1 MAKPYGR
8 AFHGRWPNRR
18 VGAFHGRCQ
27 ITGSCILQEMPNHGV
42 AHFTGDAKSRGRAFH
57 RRCQITWSRIS
68 QEMPNHRIAH
78 FTGDAKS
85 RGRAFHRRCQITGSR
100 ISQEMPNHRVAHFT
114 GDAKSQDRAFHRV
127 APNHRVGRS
136 QDGAISGIS
145 RAASLTHVLH
155 CCFIFLVFLFGFNFF
170 FVNPFFFAICY
181 L

>member
-85 RGRAFHRRCQITGSR
+85 RGRAFHRRCQITGSGR
-100 ISQEMPNHRVAHFT
+100 
-114 GDAKSQDRAFHRV
+114 
-127 APNHRVGRS
+127 GRS
-136 QDGAISGIS
+136 NYFTLWQKSTDFCLLLDFRTKKLKESIEGEVRKKSWLGNLDFEMNCS
-145 RAASLTHVLH
+145 NSN
-155 CCFIFLVFLFGFNFF
+155 LVNSD
-170 FVNPFFFAICY
+170 V
-181 L
+181 